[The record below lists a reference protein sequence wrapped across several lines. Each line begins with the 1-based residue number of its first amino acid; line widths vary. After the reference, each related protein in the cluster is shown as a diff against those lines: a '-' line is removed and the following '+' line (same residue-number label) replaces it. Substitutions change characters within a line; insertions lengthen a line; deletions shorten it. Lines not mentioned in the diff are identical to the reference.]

1 MLRIKNISFAT
12 LKYQEAKGSSVFLS
26 SFHLVGRRFSKEAEE
41 MSGRSL
47 PKWIAPEG
55 CGELKLYNSL
65 TREKVWFRNCI
76 FCCFFFFHYYF
87 FFDLKTMCRTADATW
102 PVDGAIKLIFEL

>member
-65 TREKVWFRNCI
+65 TREKNVFVPQNGRRVLWYSCGPTVYDASHMGHARYCG
-76 FCCFFFFHYYF
+76 
-87 FFDLKTMCRTADATW
+87 FD
-102 PVDGAIKLIFEL
+102 I

>member
-1 MLRIKNISFAT
+1 MLKIKNISFAA
-12 LKYQEAKGSSVFLS
+12 LKYQKAKGSSVFLS
-26 SFHLVGRRFSKEAEE
+26 SFEHLVQRRFSKEAEE

-65 TREKVWFRNCI
+65 TREKVWFRS
-76 FCCFFFFHYYF
+76 
-87 FFDLKTMCRTADATW
+87 
-102 PVDGAIKLIFEL
+102 